1 MYDNKYIYITH
12 KLIKIEKILYAFKN
26 MIDEFNF

>member
-1 MYDNKYIYITH
+1 MTINIYITH
-12 KLIKIEKILYAFKN
+12 KLIKIEKIFYAFKN